1 MEAYVF
7 WFLLGLVLLGI
18 EMVSGTFY
26 LLVVAIAAAVAGVAA
41 WMGMVMAGQLILSAL
56 TGIAGILILRR
67 SKGNQLVDASNASFD
82 IGQPV
87 RIIKWKEDGSARV
100 IYRGAEWDARLETA
114 EIPIDGTL
122 YIASM
127 QGSILILTHRKSPQS

>member
-7 WFLLGLVLLGI
+7 WFLLGLVLLGV

-41 WMGMVMAGQLILSAL
+41 WFGMAMAGQLILSAL

-114 EIPIDGTL
+114 ETPIDGTL

-127 QGSILILTHRKSPQS
+127 QGSSLILTHRKSPQS